1 MIMFITA
8 IARSLLI
15 PIWREREREQLTR
28 VNREG
33 IVGVSTICTEQEK
46 RKREKKENCCYTYV
60 SFIVEHTQ
68 CHLKEREKK
77 LGLPS
82 SV

>member
-60 SFIVEHTQ
+60 SRLHRTEG
-68 CHLKEREKK
+68 LKEKK
-77 LGLPS
+77 FRS
-82 SV
+82 SSNIHSVT